1 MSFHHA
7 WTLGFTNTKPIG
19 IAFESDEIDVHNFGL
34 TMDPL

>member
-19 IAFESDEIDVHNFGL
+19 IAFESDEIDVHDFEL
-34 TMDPL
+34 TINSL